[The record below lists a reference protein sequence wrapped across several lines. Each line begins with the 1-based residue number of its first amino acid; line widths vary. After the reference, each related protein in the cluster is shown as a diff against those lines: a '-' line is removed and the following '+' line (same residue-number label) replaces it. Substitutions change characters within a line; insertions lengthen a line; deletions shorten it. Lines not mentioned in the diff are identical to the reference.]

1 METIDIPD
9 SLHGHRALAA
19 IVFSDIV
26 DFSARVGQD
35 EEQALKLVRRDLDI
49 MKGICEKH
57 DGQVLKTTGDGLL
70 MFFSSAVQAVACAQ
84 AIQEGFAE
92 MEKKLSAKNTLKH
105 RIGIHLGDVFVSET
119 DVMGDGVNIA
129 ARIQAEAV
137 PGGICISQ
145 TVYDVVKNRLEIKTT
160 YLGPRELKNI
170 RDAVPVYRILLAAQG
185 AEAVPPPK
193 PEKPAGGMPRWAKV
207 TLYVIG
213 ALVLLNIL
221 GKIVRRNRKPDEKK
235 PPAAEATT
243 PPEVETPPETV
254 TPAVPDKPQKPPR
267 KVDPSHERQQLARK
281 YDFEGMVEW
290 VKNQED
296 LKGTPRGENLI
307 QRYEKLASL
316 FRWFDREM
324 DRYSKLNPL
333 RVGIP
338 NRAAGNVVE
347 VWKSPDGRYG
357 VKRGNNVQTLKIE
370 ELKPPVAAAA
380 IRDAIRQ
387 SNIGKV
393 HQSKL
398 GGALLLFVS
407 EYKLLGAGIFHDS
420 DKGARHKPPLKRGGD
435 G

>member
-1 METIDIPD
+1 MEKIDIPD

-35 EEQALKLVRRDLDI
+35 EEHALKLVRRDLDI
-49 MKGICEKH
+49 MKGMCEKH
-57 DGQVLKTTGDGLL
+57 EGQVLKTTGDGLL

-84 AIQEGFAE
+84 EIQEGFAE
-92 MEKKLSAKNTLKH
+92 MEKKLSAKNTLRH

-129 ARIQAEAV
+129 ARIQAEAA

-170 RDAVPVYRILLAAQG
+170 KEAVPVYRILLAAQG
-185 AEAVPPPK
+185 AGAAPAATTVVK
-193 PEKPAGGMPRWAKV
+193 AAGGIPRWAKI
-207 TLYVIG
+207 TLYVLG
-213 ALVLLNIL
+213 ALVLLHIL
-221 GKIVRRNRKPDEKK
+221 GRIGRKGQKPEEK
-235 PPAAEATT
+235 PPVAEA
-243 PPEVETPPETV
+243 PETA
-254 TPAVPDKPQKPPR
+254 TPVVPGKPEKPVKPKKPPR
-267 KVDPSHERQQLARK
+267 KIDPDNERRELGRK

-290 VKNQED
+290 VKKQEG

-316 FRWFDREM
+316 FRWFEREM

-333 RVGIP
+333 QVNIP
-338 NRAAGNVVE
+338 KRAGGGLVE
-347 VWKSPDGRYG
+347 VWKLPDGRYAA
-357 VKRGNNVQTLKIE
+357 KRGNNVQQLKLE
-370 ELKPPVAAAA
+370 ELKPPLVASA
-380 IRDAIRQ
+380 IRDAIHN
-387 SNIGKV
+387 SNVHKF

-398 GGALLLFVS
+398 GMGLAIFIS
-407 EYKLLGAGIFHDS
+407 EYKLAGTGFFDGS
-420 DKGARHKPPLKRGGD
+420 GRRHKPPRKK
-435 G
+435 

>member
-1 METIDIPD
+1 MEKIDIPD

-26 DFSARVGQD
+26 NFSTRVGED
-35 EEQALKLVRRDLDI
+35 EEHALKLVRRDLDI
-49 MKGICEKH
+49 MKDLCEKH
-57 DGQVLKTTGDGLL
+57 EGQVLKTTGDGLL

-84 AIQEGFAE
+84 AIQKGFAE
-92 MEKKLSAKNTLKH
+92 MEKKLSAKNALQH

-129 ARIQAEAV
+129 ARIQAEAA

-160 YLGPRELKNI
+160 FLGPRELKNI
-170 RDAVPVYRILLAAQG
+170 REAVPVYRILLAAQG
-185 AEAVPPPK
+185 ADAPATTTAVK
-193 PEKPAGGMPRWAKV
+193 AAGGLPRWAKI
-207 TLYVIG
+207 TLYVLG
-213 ALVLLNIL
+213 ALVLLGIL
-221 GKIVRRNRKPDEKK
+221 GRAAKKNRKPEEK
-235 PPAAEATT
+235 PPVAEA
-243 PPEVETPPETV
+243 PEAAK
-254 TPAVPDKPQKPPR
+254 PAVPDKPKEPGKPVEPEELPG
-267 KVDPSHERQQLARK
+267 KVNPSHERQQLARK

-333 RVGIP
+333 QVGVP
-338 NRAAGNVVE
+338 NHASGNTVE
-347 VWKSPDGRYG
+347 VWKFPDGRYAA
-357 VKRGNNVQTLKIE
+357 KRGHSVQTLKIE
-370 ELKPPVAAAA
+370 ELKPAVAAAA
-380 IRDAIRQ
+380 IRDAIKH
-387 SNIGKV
+387 SNIPRI

-398 GGALLLFVS
+398 GTALLLFIS
-407 EYKLLGAGIFHDS
+407 EYKLLGAGIFHDA
-420 DKGARHKPPLKRGGD
+420 DKDTRHKPPRKGGSVR
-435 G
+435 